1 MKGNRMLNEQ
11 VRLIGFVTVLAWSAA
26 AWGQAWVNFVED
38 PSRISADPS
47 VLNDLPCNPTR
58 AGWMV

>member
-11 VRLIGFVTVLAWSAA
+11 LRLVGLVGVLAWSTVAR
-26 AWGQAWVNFVED
+26 GQAWVGYVED